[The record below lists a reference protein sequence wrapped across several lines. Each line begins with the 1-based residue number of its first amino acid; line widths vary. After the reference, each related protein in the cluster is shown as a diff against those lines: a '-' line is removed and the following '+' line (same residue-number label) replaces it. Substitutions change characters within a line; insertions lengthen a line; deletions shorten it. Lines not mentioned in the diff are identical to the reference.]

1 MSATRALNSTEQKR
15 APRTRRATSQ
25 GAHGKAQPARSNGG
39 AKKAKAKPSGD
50 NKRKSDSKK
59 SAQAIEEDEVLR
71 AHVRKDPSLDRKIIE
86 GMLEDRDALLA
97 KMAELGVT
105 EDAVM
110 RRAAELGL
118 SEALLRQVKGVA
130 ADLAGERPG
139 RPGMPSSLGART
151 CLSCDRVF
159 LSTGPGNRLCMRC
172 RGGDA
177 GLAQV

>member
-1 MSATRALNSTEQKR
+1 MGTA
-15 APRTRRATSQ
+15 
-25 GAHGKAQPARSNGG
+25 
-39 AKKAKAKPSGD
+39 D
-50 NKRKSDSKK
+50 NKREHD
-59 SAQAIEEDEVLR
+59 QANEEAKAVFTDNPR
-71 AHVRKDPSLDRKIIE
+71 LDRHIIE
-86 GMLEDRDALLA
+86 GMLNDRELLMVEMQN
-97 KMAELGVT
+97 KGFSEGVIL
-105 EDAVM
+105 

-139 RPGMPSSLGART
+139 RRSAPDALGART

-177 GLAQV
+177 GLAAL

>member
-1 MSATRALNSTEQKR
+1 MGTETNRAELEPN
-15 APRTRRATSQ
+15 APVADE
-25 GAHGKAQPARSNGG
+25 
-39 AKKAKAKPSGD
+39 AKSVFAENP
-50 NKRKSDSKK
+50 R
-59 SAQAIEEDEVLR
+59 
-71 AHVRKDPSLDRKIIE
+71 LDRKIIE
-86 GMLEDRDALLA
+86 GMLQDRETLMVEMKDKGFNEGLVL
-97 KMAELGVT
+97 
-105 EDAVM
+105 

-139 RPGMPSSLGART
+139 RRSAPDALGART

-177 GLAQV
+177 GLAAL